1 MKAVNAMC
9 NQQLASRLL
18 VVFKTIFPCLLFLL
32 IWTLNDGRRQPAPG
46 RGEKSRNIERPSNQR
61 PNTNRLEEAVCTG
74 DLLDERH
81 HHYEKETDGTYRFTS
96 DRSGPCRLLRYTTDR
111 IVSCF
116 DSLHYAK
123 RWAGN
128 LSKRSNS
135 SLHFMFIGNSRIRQQ
150 FYNFVALI
158 PDYDQIRK
166 PIQNSPSFHDE
177 MEITSNILKL
187 RLSYKWRHLID
198 DSVTDTVHRW
208 ATSDPTERP
217 HLLFLS
223 IVVHHMLGS
232 NGADHRLYEGK
243 LKKFAPELGRLAN
256 VSQVIWLNQ
265 YPVVELPEKIYDHNT
280 YIYSEKIDNYNTA
293 IRRVLEN
300 ENSGIRIWDSSG
312 PLAEEYI
319 RSCAVLK
326 RDEIVLDYGRPYLFK
341 EGAYADFNDYI
352 HTGYSALSQATN
364 LLYNDICNNA
374 MKFD

>member
-1 MKAVNAMC
+1 
-9 NQQLASRLL
+9 
-18 VVFKTIFPCLLFLL
+18 
-32 IWTLNDGRRQPAPG
+32 
-46 RGEKSRNIERPSNQR
+46 
-61 PNTNRLEEAVCTG
+61 
-74 DLLDERH
+74 
-81 HHYEKETDGTYRFTS
+81 
-96 DRSGPCRLLRYTTDR
+96 
-111 IVSCF
+111 
-116 DSLHYAK
+116 
-123 RWAGN
+123 
-128 LSKRSNS
+128 
-135 SLHFMFIGNSRIRQQ
+135 MFIGNSRIRQQ